1 MLLIVD
7 GIVTTLAFRRILW
20 RFRTRSSIIVSV
32 LRAHSLGIVPT
43 TPGLPWPWRRGW
55 RSTTRRRNR
64 RRGG

>member
-7 GIVTTLAFRRILW
+7 GIVTTLAFRRRLW
-20 RFRTRSSIIVSV
+20 RFRARSPILVRV
-32 LRAHSLGIVPT
+32 LRADSLGIVPT
-43 TPGLPWPWRRGW
+43 TPGPSWPWRRGW